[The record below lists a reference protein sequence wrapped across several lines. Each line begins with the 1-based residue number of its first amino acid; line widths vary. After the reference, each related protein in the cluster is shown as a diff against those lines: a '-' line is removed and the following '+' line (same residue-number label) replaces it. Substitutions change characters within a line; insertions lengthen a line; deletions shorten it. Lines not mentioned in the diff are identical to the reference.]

1 MTKNLNWKVVTK
13 KLVTFKRWNRAKD
26 WKLEYYSV
34 SLKNSIFSGGGGGGG
49 GYTKN
54 QYVGGIY
61 IKIGRGLNS
70 LQI

>member
-49 GYTKN
+49 FTKN

-61 IKIGRGLNS
+61 LKRGRGLDS